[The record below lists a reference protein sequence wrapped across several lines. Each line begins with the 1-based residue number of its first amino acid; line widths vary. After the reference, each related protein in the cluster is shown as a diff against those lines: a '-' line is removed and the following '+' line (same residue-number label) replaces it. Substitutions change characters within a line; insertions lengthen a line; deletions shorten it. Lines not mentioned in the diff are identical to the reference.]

1 MKGMG
6 NIQKMMKQAKEMQ
19 DRLQKEMAEMRSEGS
34 SGGGMV
40 TVVLD
45 GSKNLI
51 SLTINPEVVDKEETE
66 MLQDLIVAAFND
78 ANAKV
83 DEALAEKMGAFGAG
97 LKIPGLF

>member
-1 MKGMG
+1 MKGIG

-19 DRLQKEMAEMRSEGS
+19 EQLQREMAEMKIEGS

-45 GSKNLI
+45 GTKSLI
-51 SLTINPEVVDKEETE
+51 SLTINPEVVDKDDTE

-78 ANAKV
+78 ASTKV
-83 DEALAEKMGAFGAG
+83 DEALSEKMGAFGAG
-97 LKIPGLF
+97 LKIPGLS

>member
-1 MKGMG
+1 MKGIG

-19 DRLQKEMAEMRSEGS
+19 DRLQKEMAEMRIEGS

-40 TVVLD
+40 TVVLN

-51 SLTINPEVVDKEETE
+51 SLTINPEVVDKEDTE

-78 ANAKV
+78 ANTKV
-83 DEALAEKMGAFGAG
+83 EEELSTKMGAFGAG